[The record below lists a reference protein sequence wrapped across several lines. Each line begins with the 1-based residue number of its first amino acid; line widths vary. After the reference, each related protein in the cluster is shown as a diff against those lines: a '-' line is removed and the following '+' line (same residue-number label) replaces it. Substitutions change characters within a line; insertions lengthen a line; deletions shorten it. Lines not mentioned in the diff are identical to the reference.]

1 MRPTRWI
8 AAALFLSA
16 ALAASPAAAAEPSA
30 DLKAKVERYLVD
42 HFRLAPPDKAEVL
55 SAWTAEPPEQW
66 RFQVRLTR
74 GGKAEEAVYAAT
86 ADFKVFALSRL
97 FSFRDIR
104 AENRAK
110 VSLEGAPV
118 RGAVT
123 APVAIVAFC
132 DLQCPD
138 CAAAMGKLKAVL
150 PAYEGRAR
158 LVFKNYPLNH
168 AHPWAESAAIG
179 ARCAHEQKPEA
190 FWALHDHFFEKQADV
205 NVRNVRDVVAEV
217 AAKAGADRAK
227 VLACYD
233 TKATLGVVQ
242 RDVYEANKL
251 GVRGT
256 PTFVIDGRFVF
267 SETLTEEQFKA
278 LIDEALAANASAAKK

>member
-1 MRPTRWI
+1 MRSTRWM
-8 AAALFLSA
+8 AAVLVSCV
-16 ALAASPAAAAEPSA
+16 ALAASPALAAEPPA
-30 DLKAKVERYLVD
+30 ELKARVERFLVD

-66 RFQVRLTR
+66 RFEVRLTR
-74 GGKAEEAVYAAT
+74 GGKVEQAVYAAT
-86 ADFKVFALSRL
+86 ADFEVFALSRL

-110 VSLEGAPV
+110 LSLAGAPV
-118 RGAVT
+118 RGAAT

-168 AHPWAESAAIG
+168 AHPWAEAAAIG
-179 ARCAHEQKPEA
+179 GRCAYEQKPEA

-217 AAKAGADRAK
+217 AAKAGADRARL
-227 VLACYD
+227 LACYD
-233 TKATLGVVQ
+233 SKATLDVVR
-242 RDVYEANKL
+242 RDVYDANKL

-267 SETLTEEQFKA
+267 SETLTEAEFKT
-278 LIDEALAANASAAKK
+278 LIDEALAAHAAAAKK

>member
-1 MRPTRWI
+1 MNPTRSI
-8 AAALFLSA
+8 ASLALVAAFATCSPASA
-16 ALAASPAAAAEPSA
+16 ASEPPAE
-30 DLKAKVERYLVD
+30 LRAKVERFVVD
-42 HFRLAPPDKAEVL
+42 HFRLAPPDTAEVL

-66 RFQVRLTR
+66 RFQVRVTR
-74 GGKAEEAVYAAT
+74 GGKAETAVYAVT

-97 FSFRDIR
+97 FAFRDIR
-104 AENRAK
+104 AENRDK
-110 VSLEGAPV
+110 VALDGAPV
-118 RGAVT
+118 RGAAN

-138 CAAAMGKLKAVL
+138 CANAMSKLKTVL

-168 AHPWAESAAIG
+168 IHPWAEAAAIG
-179 ARCAHEQKPEA
+179 ARCAYEQKPEA
-190 FWALHDHFFEKQADV
+190 FWALHDHFFEKQGEV
-205 NVRNVRDVVAEV
+205 NARNVREVVATV
-217 AAKAGADRAK
+217 GAKAGADCAK
-227 VLACYD
+227 LLACFD
-233 TKATLGVVQ
+233 AKATLPVVQ

-256 PTFVIDGRFVF
+256 PTFLVDGRFVF

-278 LIDEALAANASAAKK
+278 LIDEALAAQPARP